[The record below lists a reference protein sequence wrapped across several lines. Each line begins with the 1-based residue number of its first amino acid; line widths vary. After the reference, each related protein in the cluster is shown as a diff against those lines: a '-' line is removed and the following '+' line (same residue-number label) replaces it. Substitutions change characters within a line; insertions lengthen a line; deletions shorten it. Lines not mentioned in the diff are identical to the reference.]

1 MKPCLPVI
9 LATCLSVCLLLL
21 SAGCSTTPAAPV
33 HPHLARVE
41 GSGAKL
47 RLEKRPTAGSRFEWS
62 GAVDGRGYATGPGT
76 RTSYDKNGRKT
87 QELDATFANGQPAEG
102 PYELRQFSRERLA
115 RQTTGFYDASGKVL
129 LSEKAAPGHDTPE
142 AAYLAGQLAG
152 ALPLAGAPML
162 DPLELEPPPAAPGT
176 PAGMAAAG
184 ALSPAPRTEPGAALP
199 LEAVENAVI
208 PRQRLARPGAEDA
221 RGKEEARGAARQQVT
236 LESAVMNGIFFSS
249 RSLALEEL
257 ERHCLADIE
266 ARAEQSGHR
275 LARIPGRKPR
285 WTQAPQVVTRQVPVV
300 NGKPREQYRATG
312 GKLAAEYYLLQ

>member
-1 MKPCLPVI
+1 MKPSLPVL
-9 LATCLSVCLLLL
+9 LATSLSVCLLLL
-21 SAGCSTTPAAPV
+21 PAGCSTTPAAPV

-41 GSGAKL
+41 GGGAKL
-47 RLEKRPTAGSRFEWS
+47 RLEKRPAAGSRFEWS

-76 RTSYDKNGRKT
+76 RTSYDKNGRKL

-102 PYELRQFSRERLA
+102 PYELRQFARERLA

-129 LSEKAAPGHDTPE
+129 LSEKAVPGHDTPE
-142 AAYLAGQLAG
+142 AAYLAEQLAG
-152 ALPLAGAPML
+152 ALPLAEAPML
-162 DPLELEPPPAAPGT
+162 DPLELDPPPAATGT

-184 ALSPAPRTEPGAALP
+184 ARSPAPRTEPGAALP
-199 LEAVENAVI
+199 LEAGENAAI
-208 PRQRLARPGAEDA
+208 PRQRLARPGA
-221 RGKEEARGAARQQVT
+221 EEARGAARQQVT

-266 ARAEQSGHR
+266 ARAAQSGRR
-275 LARIPGRKPR
+275 LARIPGREPR
-285 WTQAPQVVTRQVPVV
+285 WAQEPQVVTRRVQVV
-300 NGKPREQYRATG
+300 NGRPREQYRATG